1 MYTTPIRWI
10 GYQRNKIGGALRHLV
25 RDVDRQNGEEVNHSN
40 QNIFPELTDM
50 NTSYVPDGNGGFRQ
64 IADRRE
70 VLDFIDLKIDGARN
84 FRVKRDPDTKE
95 PLRDEAGEVIK
106 KYVKIRKDANV
117 VVEVVLALD
126 PNFYDLPPY
135 EERSD
140 EKGRPLPTTLFLDD
154 DQMAKTV
161 KYLHAMRN
169 SFIDYVGR
177 DKIAYIA
184 EHWDETNP
192 QFHIGFVPIT
202 EDGQLSE
209 KQFFDGHKGRGAAQ
223 AAYRKVHDC
232 IRNDLRAAGYEA
244 TMERVSEGS
253 KGVSVNAYKKRMQNE
268 RELDEKQK
276 VLQRRESDLIAD
288 QRKLGSAI
296 TKFNVQSK
304 DIVAKRKAKAEKLTK
319 REKFLDQK
327 AEQIEAE
334 KIRAYDDA
342 KAEAKQQLLSIGELT
357 PGRLKVDALG
367 SEFLAISKQ
376 LKESNPAWAKL
387 FSGVAFVLSCN
398 NGLAEMLAKSW
409 PKIVASQPTRTA
421 KQIDAIRP
429 PQVQKADDYDIE
441 L

>member
-10 GYQRNKIGGALRHLV
+10 GYQRGNIGGALRHLV

-84 FRVKRDPDTKE
+84 YRVKRDPDTKQ

-126 PNFYDLPPY
+126 PEFYGLPPY

-161 KYLHAMRN
+161 RYLHVMRD

-223 AAYRKVHDC
+223 AAYRKVHDRV
-232 IRNDLRAAGYEA
+232 RNDLRAAGYEA
-244 TMERVSEGS
+244 TMERVSEGAR
-253 KGVSVNAYKKRMQNE
+253 GVSVNAYKKRMQRE
-268 RELDEKQK
+268 RELAEKQES
-276 VLQRRESDLIAD
+276 LQRRESDLIAD

-296 TKFNVQSK
+296 TKFNEQSK
-304 DIVAKRKAKAEKLTK
+304 DIVARRKAKAEKLTK

-334 KIRAYDDA
+334 KMRAYDDA

-357 PGRLKVDALG
+357 PERLKVDALKTG
-367 SEFLAISKQ
+367 FSTLSRS
-376 LKESNPAWAKL
+376 LNESNPELGKLLGDVAWALVLHRNVADWLVKNWSKL
-387 FSGVAFVLSCN
+387 VAT
-398 NGLAEMLAKSW
+398 
-409 PKIVASQPTRTA
+409 QPTRTA
-421 KQIDAIRP
+421 KQIDAIQP

>member
-40 QNIFPELTDM
+40 ENIFPELTDM
-50 NTSYVPDGNGGFRQ
+50 NSSYVPDGNGGFRQ

-70 VLDFIDLKIDGARN
+70 VLDFIDSKIDGARN

-140 EKGRPLPTTLFLDD
+140 EKGRPLPTTFFLDD

-161 KYLHAMRN
+161 KYLHVMRD

-288 QRKLGSAI
+288 QRKLNNAI
-296 TKFNVQSK
+296 TKFNAQSK
-304 DIVAKRKAKAEKLTK
+304 DIVAKRKAKAEKLAE
-319 REKFLDQK
+319 RERLLDQK
-327 AEQIEAE
+327 AKRIEAE
-334 KIRAYDDA
+334 KVRAYDDA
-342 KAEAKQQLLSIGELT
+342 KAEAKEQLFSIGELT
-357 PGRLKVDALG
+357 PGRIKVDALKTG
-367 SEFLAISKQ
+367 FLTLSSS
-376 LKESNPAWAKL
+376 LKKSNPELSKLFNNVAWSLVLHKNVANWLVENWAKL
-387 FSGVAFVLSCN
+387 
-398 NGLAEMLAKSW
+398 
-409 PKIVASQPTRTA
+409 VASQPTRTA
-421 KQIDAIRP
+421 RQIDAIQP
-429 PQVQKADDYDIE
+429 PQEQKADDYE
-441 L
+441 MGL